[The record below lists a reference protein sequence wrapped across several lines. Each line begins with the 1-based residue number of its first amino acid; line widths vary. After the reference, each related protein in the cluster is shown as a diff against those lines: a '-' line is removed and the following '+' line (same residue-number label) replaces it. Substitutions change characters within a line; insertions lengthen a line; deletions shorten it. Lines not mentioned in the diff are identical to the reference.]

1 MLETP
6 AFTSVKNQQKSGSL
20 NDLFKDKV
28 YAALKLFASQTKG
41 EPYAN
46 WEEYRSV
53 MADFTR
59 GASISEQDISA
70 FWAKHSLNGEKLF
83 FKEVL
88 GQLYGQSN

>member
-6 AFTSVKNQQKSGSL
+6 AFTSVKIQSNGNL
-20 NDLFKDKV
+20 NDFFKDKV
-28 YAALKLFASQTKG
+28 YAAIRLFSSQTKG
-41 EPYAN
+41 EPHAS
-46 WEEYRSV
+46 WEQYRSV

-70 FWAKHSLNGEKLF
+70 FWAKHSLNAEKLF
-83 FKEVL
+83 YKEVL

>member
-6 AFTSVKNQQKSGSL
+6 AFTSVKTQPKSGSL

-59 GASISEQDISA
+59 GASISEQEVSA

-83 FKEVL
+83 FKEVF
-88 GQLYGQSN
+88 G